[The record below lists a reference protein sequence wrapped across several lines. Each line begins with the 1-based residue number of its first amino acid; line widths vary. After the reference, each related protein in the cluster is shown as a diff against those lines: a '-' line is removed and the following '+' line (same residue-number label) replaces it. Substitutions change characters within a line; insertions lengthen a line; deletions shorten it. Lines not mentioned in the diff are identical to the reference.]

1 MNTIKRNVY
10 VLRNTIKIPIE
21 VTKGTDMVGIEFTV
35 RDFDIPATAAAVA
48 YSYNRKMKKPN
59 SQLCDVKGNVISFT
73 PGREFFE
80 VGMNELQIRVINEDK
95 ALISFKEK
103 VKCSDAMGFPDD
115 EEEKQQTLIEQ
126 LVSNSGKE
134 TGERKKADETERN
147 ERTAA
152 IEKEKSERTQADATE
167 KSERKA
173 EIDVERKRIDNLA
186 KLPAGSTTGDA
197 ELTDIRV
204 GADGTTYDTAGEAV
218 RQQVGSL
225 KEDVDNLTVVTD
237 IKGSEYIQAG
247 AYINGVFENG
257 SYGSSKHFDITG
269 CTKIKVKIH
278 TDQYYDIYDFVD
290 SSFKVLAFERE
301 METDRTLEM
310 ELNVP
315 QNAKYFVLSG
325 KNIDDSVVVG
335 TFSIRNKE
343 TLIEIQPASVLNGF
357 WHPIKNSFS
366 YLSGYKYYLYDVREY
381 KRGELK
387 SVATEYTKAVVLL
400 DENNAYVEDYNSNEY
415 YKGQKYDISINLEGI
430 AYVGVSV
437 EKNVTPTFAVLTE
450 SVQSEESN
458 LFKKSIVWLGTS
470 IPAGGLYGLN
480 NEKSY
485 PKRVGKI
492 LSANVFNEAVG
503 SSCITCKSPDRIS
516 ESNPYGF
523 IGNFEGA
530 SRCLTNTIV
539 EMNWIIDHFNDTNV
553 FNSGTVSSLSDSDK
567 DFIRS
572 CSYEN
577 KLLPYLTDVRCPD
590 LFVFDHGHNDS
601 ISDKKENYYNETV
614 VLSGTEEIGWYSS
627 GKHQESSTKQS
638 IKFDVSD
645 YSQVLL
651 TGKIGAWRDAYDLF
665 DAKGNNLGFEKV
677 NKGVAVDYTEYEID
691 VKNAKYLVVSN
702 DNNLLSTVSLKAY
715 KYDRNHNLYCYQG
728 AMRFLLNLIFSFN
741 PKQRVVMI
749 GEYENKKRPYIAKYQ
764 NKVADV
770 WNLPIYR
777 QWEEYGWS
785 DNEIKTK
792 WHWNNGVWTLGTKEQ
807 TITILNCWLA
817 DTVHPHSDSSGK
829 TLQFMADH
837 IASWLKN
844 NIFLLN

>member
-1 MNTIKRNVY
+1 MNTINRDVY

-115 EEEKQQTLIEQ
+115 EEEKKQTLIEQ

-197 ELTDIRV
+197 ELKDIRV
-204 GADGTTYDTAGEAV
+204 GADGTIHGTAGEAV

-225 KEDVDNLTVVTD
+225 KEDIDDLKVVTE
-237 IKGSEYIQAG
+237 IKGSKYIQSG
-247 AYINGVFENG
+247 AYINGAFESG
-257 SYGSSKHFDITG
+257 SYDSSKHFDVTG
-269 CTKIKVKIH
+269 CKKIKTEIH

-290 SSFKVLAFERE
+290 SSFNVLSFERE
-301 METDRTLEM
+301 MRNDGTIELE
-310 ELNVP
+310 LSVP

-325 KNIDDSVVVG
+325 KNIDASSVVG

-450 SVQSEESN
+450 GVQSEESN

-523 IGNFEGA
+523 ISNFEGA
-530 SRCLTNTIV
+530 SRCLTNTIE
-539 EMNWIIDHFNDTNV
+539 EMNWIIEHFNDKSI
-553 FNSGTVSSLSDSDK
+553 FNYGTVSSLSDSDK
-567 DFIRS
+567 EFIRS

-601 ISDKKENYYNETV
+601 INDIKESYYDETV

-627 GKHQESSTKQS
+627 GKHQNSSTKQS

-715 KYDRNHNLYCYQG
+715 KYDRNHNLYCFQG

-777 QWEEYGWS
+777 QWEIYGWS

-792 WHWNNGVWTLGTKEQ
+792 WYWNNGVWTLGTTEH
-807 TITILNCWLA
+807 TITILNC
-817 DTVHPHSDSSGK
+817 
-829 TLQFMADH
+829 
-837 IASWLKN
+837 
-844 NIFLLN
+844 